1 MTFNLSNHVDG
12 RDHSA
17 LILWLLGMNMRVQ
30 ATGLTEQS
38 VTHRSCDF
46 NMLFSTNMSL
56 GLHKDRRLDKSEMFL
71 ATNFLVY

>member
-1 MTFNLSNHVDG
+1 MTCPITLMDVIC
-12 RDHSA
+12 DHSA
-17 LILWLLGMNMRVQ
+17 LILWLLGMRVQ
-30 ATGLTEQS
+30 ARGLTEQS

-56 GLHKDRRLDKSEMFL
+56 GLHKDRRLDKSEIFL